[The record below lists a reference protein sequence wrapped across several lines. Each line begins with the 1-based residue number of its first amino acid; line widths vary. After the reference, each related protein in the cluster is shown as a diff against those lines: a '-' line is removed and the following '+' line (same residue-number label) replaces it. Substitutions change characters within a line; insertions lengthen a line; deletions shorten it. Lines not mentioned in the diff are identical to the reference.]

1 MYSEKTGL
9 RYYRAFTC
17 AGPFVADYRGHT
29 AHASVHPDSDSVYST
44 KLRGG

>member
-1 MYSEKTGL
+1 MYSEKTVL

-29 AHASVHPDSDSVYST
+29 AHAHPDSDSVYST